1 MSYVHVLIYMKNHTV
16 TKHSGYFSY
25 YYPSAVRA
33 VTPHNA
39 LGEALP
45 SVLESGHMTDSWKTL
60 DKSLK
65 VSGP

>member
-1 MSYVHVLIYMKNHTV
+1 MKNRAV

-25 YYPSAVRA
+25 YYASAVHA
-33 VTPHNA
+33 VTPHKA

-45 SVLESGHMTDSWKTL
+45 GTLESGHMTDSWKTL

-65 VSGP
+65 VSGPQLPHK